1 MEVEREEDTFL
12 ISSQEM
18 LKYFI
23 MIFAFMGDTL
33 LSKSKKTTGPYCI
46 LLYPQFEDGF
56 QFPETESS
64 NVVSF

>member
-1 MEVEREEDTFL
+1 MYMEVEREEDTFL

-46 LLYPQFEDGF
+46 LLYP
-56 QFPETESS
+56 
-64 NVVSF
+64 